1 MKVENLCKN
10 CMREKAQTDSRCE
23 HCGFF
28 AEQPIQEHHLPIF
41 SILNGKYL
49 VGKAIGE
56 GGFGITYIGMDLNL
70 EMRVAIKEYYP
81 SGCATRDLSGNGM
94 VHAYTGDK
102 KDAFDVGREKFIN
115 EARTLA
121 KCNSFPEIV
130 GVQDFF
136 KENMTAYIVMEY
148 IDGMTLKEYLKSRGG
163 CITAEETLNKMNSV
177 IESLGE
183 VHRLGVIHRDISP
196 DNIMITHNR
205 HIKVL
210 DFGGAREY
218 VTLGDQSLSIVVKH
232 GYSPPE
238 QYGSQGKQGPWTDV
252 YALCATMYHCITG
265 QIPPDAMDRIYQDTL
280 EPIRKFQPQI
290 SPEVE
295 SALLRGLNVHRE
307 KRIQN
312 MDELYKELFLTTA
325 PNADTNINP
334 SPNTSPQTW
343 KVFLLIIMGTCLA
356 IIVFFGA
363 IFVLNGRNKATEARA
378 DTETAYEGKMID
390 KTPKDMEEEVQAFE
404 TETETEARSE
414 VNGNSIIEVLY
425 TRLEEQIEEYQG
437 TISIYVQDLYTGQ
450 RVEIN
455 ADAKQK
461 AASLIKLYVLASVYD
476 QIDTGNLQETA
487 EVDEL
492 LRKMITVSDNESTN
506 ELVRR
511 LSDSKVDWFEGSE
524 VTNHY
529 IRTNGYVDTEM
540 NRDVQDM
547 RTEPAPGE
555 NYTSTKDCGK
565 ILEQIYRGTCVNSV
579 YSEKMY
585 SLLKQQERRSK
596 IPQGIDSAVSVA
608 NKTGELNDTQND
620 AAIVQLDETHAYIL
634 CVMIGD
640 VYDEINAVE
649 NIAAMSRTV
658 YEYFMEN

>member
-1 MKVENLCKN
+1 MKVENLCIN

-312 MDELYKELFLTTA
+312 MDELYKELFLTKA

-404 TETETEARSE
+404 TETETEARWE
-414 VNGNSIIEVLY
+414 VNGNSIIEVLLPDWKNKSKN
-425 TRLEEQIEEYQG
+425 TKEQ
-437 TISIYVQDLYTGQ
+437 
-450 RVEIN
+450 
-455 ADAKQK
+455 
-461 AASLIKLYVLASVYD
+461 SVSMCK
-476 QIDTGNLQETA
+476 IF
-487 EVDEL
+487 
-492 LRKMITVSDNESTN
+492 IP
-506 ELVRR
+506 VRGW
-511 LSDSKVDWFEGSE
+511 K
-524 VTNHY
+524 
-529 IRTNGYVDTEM
+529 
-540 NRDVQDM
+540 
-547 RTEPAPGE
+547 
-555 NYTSTKDCGK
+555 
-565 ILEQIYRGTCVNSV
+565 
-579 YSEKMY
+579 
-585 SLLKQQERRSK
+585 
-596 IPQGIDSAVSVA
+596 
-608 NKTGELNDTQND
+608 
-620 AAIVQLDETHAYIL
+620 
-634 CVMIGD
+634 
-640 VYDEINAVE
+640 
-649 NIAAMSRTV
+649 
-658 YEYFMEN
+658 

>member
-1 MKVENLCKN
+1 MKRKRKIANWML
-10 CMREKAQTDSRCE
+10 D
-23 HCGFF
+23 
-28 AEQPIQEHHLPIF
+28 I
-41 SILNGKYL
+41 IL
-49 VGKAIGE
+49 I
-56 GGFGITYIGMDLNL
+56 
-70 EMRVAIKEYYP
+70 
-81 SGCATRDLSGNGM
+81 C
-94 VHAYTGDK
+94 
-102 KDAFDVGREKFIN
+102 FI
-115 EARTLA
+115 L
-121 KCNSFPEIV
+121 
-130 GVQDFF
+130 
-136 KENMTAYIVMEY
+136 
-148 IDGMTLKEYLKSRGG
+148 GG
-163 CITAEETLNKMNSV
+163 CIVLFNMISNSNQNISVELDVKTLSDQ
-177 IESLGE
+177 ESDMKNLQE
-183 VHRLGVIHRDISP
+183 
-196 DNIMITHNR
+196 
-205 HIKVL
+205 
-210 DFGGAREY
+210 
-218 VTLGDQSLSIVVKH
+218 
-232 GYSPPE
+232 
-238 QYGSQGKQGPWTDV
+238 
-252 YALCATMYHCITG
+252 
-265 QIPPDAMDRIYQDTL
+265 
-280 EPIRKFQPQI
+280 
-290 SPEVE
+290 
-295 SALLRGLNVHRE
+295 
-307 KRIQN
+307 
-312 MDELYKELFLTTA
+312 
-325 PNADTNINP
+325 
-334 SPNTSPQTW
+334 
-343 KVFLLIIMGTCLA
+343 
-356 IIVFFGA
+356 
-363 IFVLNGRNKATEARA
+363 
-378 DTETAYEGKMID
+378 
-390 KTPKDMEEEVQAFE
+390 TPKDMEEEVQAFE

-511 LSDSKVDWFEGSE
+511 LSDSEVDWFEGSE